1 MAELQPTAGD
11 VIAVYPVDPEHGKLR
26 AAVFG
31 SFFVVAIG
39 VAVVVSAMFSGGTI
53 GLLGVVLG
61 LIAGYAASALAERV
75 LKGRWHSARA
85 LELTTD
91 GVRMLQRGQTAQR
104 ITHAAAVT
112 PLRWKFVISKRARV
126 PKGWWMYALSLATTD
141 EQITVYTFLSPQ
153 QNESFARS
161 GQFTRLLSR
170 KEREK
175 AAGGAPPSL
184 RQAGE
189 ERRLREAEEHRWL
202 QGGEL
207 TSADFT
213 DFLNRLDGQFQ
224 EWTPFTA

>member
-1 MAELQPTAGD
+1 MTDAQSSAAD
-11 VIAVYPVDPEHGKLR
+11 VLAVYPVDPEHGKLR

-31 SFFVVAIG
+31 LFFVVAIG
-39 VAVVVSAMFSGGTI
+39 VAVLTSVIFSGGSI
-53 GLLGVVLG
+53 GLLGVIVG
-61 LIAGYAASALAERV
+61 LIAGYIASALAERG
-75 LKGRWHSARA
+75 LKGRWHSPRA
-85 LELTTD
+85 LQLTAD
-91 GVRMLQRGQTAQR
+91 GVQMRNRGAVTQR
-104 ITHAAAVT
+104 IAHATAVT

-126 PKGWWMYALSLATTD
+126 PKGWWMYALSLAAPE

-153 QNESFARS
+153 QNEAFARNN
-161 GQFTRLLSR
+161 QFTRLLNR

-175 AAGGAPPSL
+175 AASGAPPSL

-202 QGGEL
+202 HGGEL
-207 TSADFT
+207 TPADFT